1 MGIDYGER
9 FVRNTK
15 AEGLASDSENEVA
28 ITRIERIIGTM
39 SEKEEKL
46 RKRLQAA
53 RYPNVDVSI
62 GIGEWLLMSDLFD
75 EAEVNVVFVDSKR
88 FEEFKHTHITIAL
101 SNQAIDNPKFGL
113 LEFIKKKATLAICHA
128 RNQKGMSHIDVLSKG
143 NAFACSTAV
152 ISDVTKLNIFIYSKI
167 S

>member
-1 MGIDYGER
+1 M
-9 FVRNTK
+9 N
-15 AEGLASDSENEVA
+15 
-28 ITRIERIIGTM
+28 
-39 SEKEEKL
+39 EKEEKL

-75 EAEVNVVFVDSKR
+75 EADVSVVFVDSKR
-88 FEEFKHTHITIAL
+88 FDEFKHTHIEIAL

-113 LEFIKKKATLAICHA
+113 LEFIKKKATKAICYA
-128 RNQKGMSHIDVLSKG
+128 RDRKGLSHIDVLSKG
-143 NAFACSTAV
+143 NAFACRADDV
-152 ISDVTKLNIFIYSKI
+152 EGVTKLNIFIQSKI

>member
-1 MGIDYGER
+1 M
-9 FVRNTK
+9 N
-15 AEGLASDSENEVA
+15 
-28 ITRIERIIGTM
+28 
-39 SEKEEKL
+39 EKEEKL

-75 EAEVNVVFVDSKR
+75 EAEVSVMFVDSKR
-88 FEEFKHTHITIAL
+88 FDEFKHTHIEIAL

-113 LEFIKKKATLAICHA
+113 LEFIKKKATLAMCHA
-128 RNQKGMSHIDVLSKG
+128 RNRKGLSRIEALSKG
-143 NAFACSTAV
+143 NAFACRAENV
-152 ISDVTKLNIFIYSKI
+152 EGVTKLNIFIQSKI